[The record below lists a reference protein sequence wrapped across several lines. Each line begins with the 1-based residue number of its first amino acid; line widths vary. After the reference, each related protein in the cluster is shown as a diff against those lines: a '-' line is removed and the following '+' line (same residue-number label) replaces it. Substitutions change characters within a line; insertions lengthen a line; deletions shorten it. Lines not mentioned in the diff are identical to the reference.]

1 VQTSRHGRRSGAL
14 RSAGAR
20 RAVWD
25 TGGPCTRVIFG
36 ASGWAEGGR
45 ASALALW
52 RIVVV
57 LDGHHRGMRSTY
69 LTAAAFCKPPSPVSQ
84 ISGDAIAQV
93 LSEASPPSRNRDSA
107 KCVSSTP
114 HSSRSPSGQTNG
126 PIPRAGRPHGQDPM
140 PRDRTLMVSMRPTRA
155 LRGWHLNPQPTHS
168 GDSRSSARRNAMWPC
183 ARPSSRRSRSHRRC
197 ACG

>member
-1 VQTSRHGRRSGAL
+1 MHTCHLWRECMGRRGPGVSPCAVAHRRSPRWSPTGDALDLPHSSGL
-14 RSAGAR
+14 LQSLLVRCPRS
-20 RAVWD
+20 
-25 TGGPCTRVIFG
+25 
-36 ASGWAEGGR
+36 
-45 ASALALW
+45 
-52 RIVVV
+52 
-57 LDGHHRGMRSTY
+57 
-69 LTAAAFCKPPSPVSQ
+69 PS
-84 ISGDAIAQV
+84 DAIAQI
-93 LSEASPPSRNRDSA
+93 LSDASPPSRNRDSA

-155 LRGWHLNPQPTHS
+155 LRGWHLAPQPTHS

>member
-1 VQTSRHGRRSGAL
+1 MQTSRHGRRSGL
-14 RSAGAR
+14 R
-20 RAVWD
+20 
-25 TGGPCTRVIFG
+25 
-36 ASGWAEGGR
+36 E
-45 ASALALW
+45 ALALE
-52 RIVVV
+52 
-57 LDGHHRGMRSTY
+57 GRSGTPEVH
-69 LTAAAFCKPPSPVSQ
+69 AHVPSLARVHGPKGAGRQPLRCGASSWSSMVTNGGCTRPTSQ
-84 ISGDAIAQV
+84 QRPSASLLVRCPRSPSDAIAQI
-93 LSEASPPSRNRDSA
+93 LSDASPPSRNRDSA

-155 LRGWHLNPQPTHS
+155 LRGWHLAPQPTHS